1 VTTIYQATITREDGW
16 WMIHVPDI
24 DGLTQAR
31 RLADVEQMARELIAV
46 TRDVPVDDI
55 AVNVSIDAVAGIQV
69 RDVLDAVAAERAE
82 AKRLDADASAK
93 TAALAQQLVDKGIPQ
108 RDIGKI
114 LGVSH
119 QRVSQ
124 LVQN

>member
-93 TAALAQQLVDKGIPQ
+93 TAALAQQLVGKGIPQ

>member
-1 VTTIYQATITREDGW
+1 MTSTYQATVTREDGW
-16 WMIHVPDI
+16 WMVHVPEI

-46 TRDVPVDDI
+46 TRDVPVEDV
-55 AVNVSIDAVAGIQV
+55 AVNVSIDAVAGIKV
-69 RDVLDAVAAERAE
+69 RDVLEDVAAERAE

-93 TAALAQQLVDKGIPQ
+93 TAALARKLVGKGIAQ
-108 RDIGKI
+108 RDVGKI

-119 QRVSQ
+119 QRVNQ
-124 LVQN
+124 LVQQ